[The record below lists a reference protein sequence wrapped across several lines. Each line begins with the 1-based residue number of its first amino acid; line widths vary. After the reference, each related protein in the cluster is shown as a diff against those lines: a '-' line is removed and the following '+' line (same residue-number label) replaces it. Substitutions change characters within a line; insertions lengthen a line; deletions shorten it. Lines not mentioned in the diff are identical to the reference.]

1 MVAMVTWLDLLENF
15 PTKNIRSQ
23 VVLTDLHGVDLPR
36 QLLCEKSNIQKNYII
51 CCYFK
56 KSHTLV
62 SALATSGRICKKPVR
77 TGTLDPPGTVGDG
90 NGQPADLPHDGAPRH
105 PEAEDPP
112 AVSEFL
118 NHINGAINV
127 WFWAEFW

>member
-51 CCYFK
+51 CCYL
-56 KSHTLV
+56 KSHTHLCLHWLLLEKF
-62 SALATSGRICKKPVR
+62 ARNL
-77 TGTLDPPGTVGDG
+77 
-90 NGQPADLPHDGAPRH
+90 
-105 PEAEDPP
+105 
-112 AVSEFL
+112 
-118 NHINGAINV
+118 
-127 WFWAEFW
+127 